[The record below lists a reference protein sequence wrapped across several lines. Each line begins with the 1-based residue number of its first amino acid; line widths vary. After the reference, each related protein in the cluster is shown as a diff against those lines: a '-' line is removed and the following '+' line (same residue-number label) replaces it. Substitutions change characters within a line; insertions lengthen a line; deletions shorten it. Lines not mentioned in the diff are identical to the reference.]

1 MQNTIKENLSRIKQR
16 GQTIVEISLITPLVL
31 MALYVPADFGVAF
44 LTAHLV
50 QNAVREAARIGSGLT
65 SGDPDKPIDAVQ
77 ATTIK
82 NEVFARLP
90 KRLSNPSVSVK
101 FYFEDEKATCMQVV
115 EVTTT
120 GNYNY
125 GLYRAMGLFGVTAP
139 ASEPITR
146 TTQMR
151 YSYQRSD
158 NSIPTCAAIG
168 FEKAYAN

>member
-1 MQNTIKENLSRIKQR
+1 MKTIIKGNLCRKKQM
-16 GQTIVEISLITPLVL
+16 GQSVVELSLITPLVL
-31 MALYVPADFGVAF
+31 IALYIPADFGMAF

-50 QNAVREAARIGSGLT
+50 QNAVREGVRIGSGLT
-65 SGDPDKPIDAVQ
+65 SGDPDNPIDNGQ

-82 NEVFARLP
+82 NAVFTRLP
-90 KRLSNPSVSVK
+90 NRLSNPSVSVK
-101 FYFEDEKATCMQVV
+101 FYFEDETATCMQVV

-120 GNYNY
+120 GSYNY

-139 ASEPITR
+139 ASKPITR

-151 YSYQRSD
+151 YSYQRAD
-158 NSIPTCAAIG
+158 NSAPTCAAIG

>member
-1 MQNTIKENLSRIKQR
+1 MQNTIKENLRRIKQR
-16 GQTIVEISLITPLVL
+16 GQSVVEISLITPLVL

-44 LTAHLV
+44 LTTHLV
-50 QNAVREAARIGSGLT
+50 QNAVREGGRIGSGLT
-65 SGDPDKPIDAVQ
+65 SGDPDKPIDLGQ

-82 NEVFARLP
+82 DAVFARLP

-101 FYFEDEKATCMQVV
+101 FYFDDEKATCMQVV

-120 GNYNY
+120 GSYDF
-125 GLYRAMGLFGVTAP
+125 GLYRAMALFGVTTP
-139 ASEPITR
+139 VSEPIIR

-151 YSYQRSD
+151 YSYQRAD
-158 NSIPTCAAIG
+158 NSTPICTAIG